1 MAGGSAVMVLMKTH
15 DVAVVI
21 ESQIARNIASGL
33 DGLDH
38 ALERRFDIGCGGRA
52 TGAAIQTRVGT
63 CAV

>member
-1 MAGGSAVMVLMKTH
+1 MKTH